1 MPTIWCRTTLCGPLA
16 NEHRWQPGTNLRAW
30 LLTILHNL
38 HVSDLRRSARE
49 QTGRETAM
57 ARMMPGPRAP
67 NVRLP
72 LRDLERAIGELPKD
86 QLHVLLLIG
95 LKR

>member
-1 MPTIWCRTTLCGPLA
+1 
-16 NEHRWQPGTNLRAW
+16 
-30 LLTILHNL
+30 
-38 HVSDLRRSARE
+38 LRRSARE

-57 ARMMPGPRAP
+57 ARMMPAPRAP